1 MRIRHAVLRSRPV
14 RSRIVR
20 AGVVRAGVVRAGV
33 VRAGV
38 VRVCGALL
46 AAVAMVGLTADSADS
61 PEPGAAYYLYWLAAA
76 PTQTQPTPKE
86 TATPSPTWSSADRKR
101 LSKQVAAYLAERGR
115 DGDLAV
121 AVRDVKSGAAFSYGG
136 GLRPATASIVK
147 VDILMALLLR
157 HGLSTTERSLAE
169 NMIRHS
175 DNASTTALWNALGGG
190 DALAKANR
198 RFGLKSTVP
207 GPGGAWGS
215 TTTSAADQVRLL
227 NALTSSK
234 SPLSAARR
242 RYVLGLMG
250 SVATDQAWG
259 VSAGAAD
266 GDDVALKNGW
276 LPRTVDG
283 GAWTINSIGR
293 ISGDDHDY
301 LIAVVSRGHPS
312 MAAGVATVEHV
323 ATLVTHALGRAA

>member
-1 MRIRHAVLRSRPV
+1 MRIRHAVLGWCV
-14 RSRIVR
+14 AV
-20 AGVVRAGVVRAGV
+20 
-33 VRAGV
+33 
-38 VRVCGALL
+38 L
-46 AAVAMVGLTADSADS
+46 AAVALVGLTADSAGGPD
-61 PEPGAAYYLYWLAAA
+61 PGATYYLYWLAAA
-76 PTQTQPTPKE
+76 PAQAATSPKPS
-86 TATPSPTWSSADRKR
+86 ATPAPAWSAADRKR
-101 LSKQVAAYLAERGR
+101 LSKQVAAYLDGR

-121 AVRDVKSGAAFSYGG
+121 AVRDLKSGAAYTYGG
-136 GLRPATASIVK
+136 GLRTATASIVK

-157 HGLSTTERSLAE
+157 HGLNASERALAE

-190 DALAKANR
+190 DALAAANR

-227 NALTSSK
+227 TALTSKK
-234 SPLSAARR
+234 SPLSATRR

-250 SVATDQAWG
+250 SVAGDQDWG

-276 LPRTVDG
+276 LPRAVDG

-293 ISGDDHDY
+293 IAGDDHDY
-301 LIAVVSRGHPS
+301 LIAVISRRHPS
-312 MAAGVATVEHV
+312 MAAGVATVERV
-323 ATLVTHALGRAA
+323 ATLVTHALARAA